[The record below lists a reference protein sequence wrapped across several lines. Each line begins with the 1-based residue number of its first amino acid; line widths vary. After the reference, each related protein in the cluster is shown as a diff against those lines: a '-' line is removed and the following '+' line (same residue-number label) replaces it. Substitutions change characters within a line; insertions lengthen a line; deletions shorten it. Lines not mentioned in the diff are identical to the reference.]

1 MNEDIQLYKGEV
13 FYFKASPL
21 DSDNSYC
28 YYPEG
33 ALVISEGKVIEAG
46 SYDLLKEKYKSALL
60 TDYSGKL
67 LMPGFID
74 SHIHYPQSE
83 MIGMYG
89 RQLLDWL
96 NEYTFPTEEAFTDK
110 AYAERV
116 ARFFINEL
124 FRNGTTSCMAYATV
138 HKTSVEAL
146 FSVASEYN
154 MRMLTGKVLMDRN
167 APDALTDTEESGEAD
182 TRSLIEAWH
191 NNGRNSYV
199 ITPRFSITS
208 TPGQLIS
215 AARLHEEYPDTYI
228 QTHLSENRNEIVST
242 LALSSECTDYL
253 EVYERAGLV
262 TDRSIFGHC
271 IHLSDS
277 ECRRMAEAGAIVAH
291 CPTSNLFLGSGL
303 FDMQQANRIGMKT
316 TLATDV
322 GGGTS
327 FSLFRTMDES
337 YKIQQLNGYSMS
349 VFEALYKCT
358 RGTAEALKLDDRIGS
373 FEPGRE
379 ADFIVVDYAATPSQA
394 ARRDLL
400 KRKDKWTLENK
411 LFGLQ
416 TLGDDRNIAATYVM
430 GKCVHHICRILYPPS
445 ISH

>member
-1 MNEDIQLYKGEV
+1 MKEGIQLYRGEV

-21 DSDNSYC
+21 EYDDSYC

-33 ALVISEGKVIEAG
+33 ALAVLEGKVIEAG
-46 SYDLLKEKYKSALL
+46 PYDGLKAKYKDAGL

-96 NEYTFPTEEAFTDK
+96 NEYTFPTEEAFADK

-124 FRNGTTSCMAYATV
+124 FRHGTTSCMAYATV
-138 HKTSVEAL
+138 HKTSVDAL

-154 MRMLTGKVLMDRN
+154 MRMLTGKVLMNRN
-167 APDALTDTEESGEAD
+167 APESLTDTEESGEAD

-208 TPGQLIS
+208 TSGQLIS

-228 QTHLSENRNEIVST
+228 QTHLSENRNEIAST
-242 LALSSECTDYL
+242 LALSSECGDYL

-262 TDRSIFGHC
+262 TDRSVLGHC

-358 RGTAEALKLDDRIGS
+358 RGTAEALKLDDKIGS

-400 KRKDKWTLENK
+400 RRNDKWTLENK

-416 TLGDDRNIAATYVM
+416 TLGDDRNIVATYVM
-430 GKCVHHICRILYPPS
+430 GKCVYQSDTGNHQKAS
-445 ISH
+445 M

>member
-1 MNEDIQLYKGEV
+1 MNNQIQLYRGEV
-13 FYFKASPL
+13 FYFKSSPL
-21 DSDNSYC
+21 ESNDSYC

-33 ALVISEGKVIEAG
+33 ALVVSDGKVMEAG
-46 SYDLLKEKYKSALL
+46 LYDTLKDKYA
-60 TDYSGKL
+60 TAHQVDYSGKL

-74 SHIHYPQSE
+74 SHIHFPQSE

-89 RQLLDWL
+89 KQLLDWL
-96 NEYTFPTEEAFTDK
+96 NDYTYPTEKAFSSRE
-110 AYAERV
+110 YAERV

-124 FRNGTTSCMAYATV
+124 LRNGTTSCMAYATV
-138 HKTSVEAL
+138 HKTSVDAL
-146 FSVASEYN
+146 FTVASEYN
-154 MRMLTGKVLMDRN
+154 MRMLTGKVLMNRN
-167 APDALTDTEESGEAD
+167 APDYLTDTEESGEAD
-182 TRSLIEAWH
+182 TRSLIEKWH
-191 NNGRNSYV
+191 KQGRNLYV

-208 TPGQLIS
+208 THDQLIS

-228 QTHLSENRNEIVST
+228 QTHLSENRNEIEST
-242 LALSSECTDYL
+242 LTLSSECTDYL

-262 TDRSIFGHC
+262 TDRSVFGHC

-277 ECRRMAEAGAIVAH
+277 ECHRLVEAGAVVAH

-303 FDMQQANRIGMKT
+303 FDMQRANRINMQT

-349 VFEALYKCT
+349 VFESLYKCT
-358 RGTAEALKLDDRIGS
+358 QGTAKALQLDDKIGN
-373 FEPGRE
+373 FKTGRE
-379 ADFIVVDYAATPSQA
+379 ADFIVVDYAATPSQQ
-394 ARRDLL
+394 ARKEYL
-400 KRKDKWTLENK
+400 KRNGKWTLENK

-416 TLGDDRNIAATYVM
+416 TLGDDRNIVATYLAGNKV
-430 GKCVHHICRILYPPS
+430 YTS
-445 ISH
+445 